1 MAIVPCFRTW
11 KTKMNCKRV
20 CENSLDNMQVG
31 QSNPVNMDTEGA
43 IESVWI
49 NGVCADNRLN
59 LEEMKGFLF
68 PGTKQT
74 VHNSEVSI
82 LRASGVRKA
91 GFDCNIFGE

>member
-1 MAIVPCFRTW
+1 MH
-11 KTKMNCKRV
+11 KMDRKRV
-20 CENSLDNMQVG
+20 INAFQLYCENSLDNMQVV

-43 IESVWI
+43 IESVCI
-49 NGVCADNRLN
+49 NGVSTDSRWN

-68 PGTKQT
+68 PVTKQT
-74 VHNSEVSI
+74 IRNSEVSI